1 MRAPPVDSSRV
12 ISPPQSLAKFLRRVW
27 REQAEAHHKL
37 APDTVHDLRV
47 ALRRSRSLAEG
58 YSTLDSHPDWRQ
70 LRKAARRLQR
80 GLAELRDAQV
90 MARWVRRLGLTDGA
104 AGAAL
109 AASLRRDGR
118 NARRRARSALADFPR
133 KRWKRWRRCLPQ
145 RAARFATGPA
155 SFAAPALQRAA
166 DAAALERRWR
176 KAGSRIAAHRLR
188 IAVKRFR
195 YTVESF
201 LPEQYAAW
209 ERDLKHMQDCL
220 GEIHDFDVLRGRIV
234 QLAKKESLSRK
245 RLHTWMGRI
254 DSARKQRVECYRKAV
269 SVNAKAA
276 KRGKRAP
283 VLWDRW
289 RQEIELLST
298 INLPTINPPKYE
310 GASESAARAVGLPAE
325 TISAYRGRR
334 LPPS

>member
-1 MRAPPVDSSRV
+1 MGTPPVNSSRV
-12 ISPPQSLAKFLRRVW
+12 ISPAQSLARFLRRVW
-27 REQAEAHHKL
+27 HEQAEVRDAL
-37 APDTVHDLRV
+37 APGPVHDLRV

-58 YSTLDSHPDWRQ
+58 YSALDSDLDWSQ

-109 AASLRRDGR
+109 AASLRRDER
-118 NARRRARSALADFPR
+118 KARRAARKALADFPR
-133 KRWKRWRRCLPQ
+133 KRWKRWRRLLPQ

-155 SFAAPALQRAA
+155 SFAALALQRAG

-176 KAGSRIAAHRLR
+176 GSDSQIAAHRLR

-195 YTVESF
+195 YTVESL

-209 ERDLKHMQDCL
+209 ERDLKRMQDCL
-220 GEIHDFDVLRGRIV
+220 GEVHDLDVLRGRIL
-234 QLAKKESLSRK
+234 QLAKQESLSRK
-245 RLHTWMGRI
+245 RLHTWLRRI
-254 DSARKQRVECYRKAV
+254 ERARKERVERYRKAV
-269 SVNAKAA
+269 SANANGA

-283 VLWDRW
+283 ALWDRW
-289 RQEIELLST
+289 RQEIQLLAT
-298 INLPTINPPKYE
+298 INFPTINPPKYE
-310 GASESAARAVGLPAE
+310 GASG
-325 TISAYRGRR
+325 
-334 LPPS
+334 